1 MESKDDND
9 FQPNSE
15 EKNDEEELEDDGYLQ
30 ELQLRLNQ
38 MKQERKAAE
47 NDAKL
52 LDNRLNMLKN
62 EEDKQWKKIEDKKKK
77 ANEKLIHLQN
87 MADLIR
93 QKEMLKQKNEE
104 DIAKK
109 RDDY

>member
-1 MESKDDND
+1 
-9 FQPNSE
+9 
-15 EKNDEEELEDDGYLQ
+15 
-30 ELQLRLNQ
+30 

-104 DIAKK
+104 DITKK
-109 RDDY
+109 ESRIKNEAFY

>member
-1 MESKDDND
+1 
-9 FQPNSE
+9 
-15 EKNDEEELEDDGYLQ
+15 
-30 ELQLRLNQ
+30 

-47 NDAKL
+47 NNAKL

-93 QKEMLKQKNEE
+93 QKEMIKQKNEE

>member
-15 EKNDEEELEDDGYLQ
+15 ELEDDEYLQ

>member
-1 MESKDDND
+1 
-9 FQPNSE
+9 
-15 EKNDEEELEDDGYLQ
+15 
-30 ELQLRLNQ
+30 

-77 ANEKLIHLQN
+77 ANEK
-87 MADLIR
+87 
-93 QKEMLKQKNEE
+93 
-104 DIAKK
+104 
-109 RDDY
+109 

>member
-15 EKNDEEELEDDGYLQ
+15 EKNDEEELEDDEYLQ

-38 MKQERKAAE
+38 TKHERKAAE

-52 LDNRLNMLKN
+52 LDNRLNMLKMR
-62 EEDKQWKKIEDKKKK
+62 KTSSGRK
-77 ANEKLIHLQN
+77 
-87 MADLIR
+87 
-93 QKEMLKQKNEE
+93 
-104 DIAKK
+104 
-109 RDDY
+109 

>member
-1 MESKDDND
+1 
-9 FQPNSE
+9 
-15 EKNDEEELEDDGYLQ
+15 
-30 ELQLRLNQ
+30 
-38 MKQERKAAE
+38 
-47 NDAKL
+47 
-52 LDNRLNMLKN
+52 MLKN